1 MRGALV
7 VGKGPTARAG
17 LSGFGSGDPQAGTFT
32 TLAAMRRA
40 HVLLIL
46 ALALL
51 LAACTPPGRNKK
63 VAAPLPQTVI
73 GTLPKNQS
81 TSLKGNAAKGKP
93 LFVSSGCGG
102 CHTYKPAG
110 ANGKVG
116 PDLDKLAA
124 DAKKANQG
132 PLPDYVSTSI
142 KNPGTYVVPGFP
154 NGVMPNYGGQLTD
167 QQVADLVA
175 FLTKPS

>member
-1 MRGALV
+1 M
-7 VGKGPTARAG
+7 
-17 LSGFGSGDPQAGTFT
+17 SGFGSGDPPVGTFT
-32 TLAAMRRA
+32 RLAAMRRA
-40 HVLLIL
+40 QVLLVL

-51 LAACTPPGRNKK
+51 LTACDPPGRKKK

-73 GTLPKNQS
+73 GTLPKDQS
-81 TSLKGNAAKGKP
+81 SSLKGDAAKGKA
-93 LFVSSGCGG
+93 LFLSNGCGG
-102 CHTYKPAG
+102 CHVYKPAG
-110 ANGKVG
+110 SAGKVG
-116 PDLDKLAA
+116 PDLDNLAA

-132 PLPDYVSTSI
+132 TLPEYVANSI